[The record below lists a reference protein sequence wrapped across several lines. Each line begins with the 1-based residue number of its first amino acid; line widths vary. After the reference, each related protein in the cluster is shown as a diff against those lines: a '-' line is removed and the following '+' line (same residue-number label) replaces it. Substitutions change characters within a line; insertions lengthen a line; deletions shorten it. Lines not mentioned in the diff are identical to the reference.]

1 MKHKWIEEKI
11 MAKEKTFYQ
20 WLYLKFYNRKAPPVP
35 VGYRILQT
43 GFKYDNNAPEKNI
56 ILNMI
61 KILFLN
67 QWHNNFQP
75 LEIHRHKGKCV
86 IYV

>member
-43 GFKYDNNAPEKNI
+43 GFKYDNNAPENKYNI
-56 ILNMI
+56 
-61 KILFLN
+61 KYD
-67 QWHNNFQP
+67 QNFIF
-75 LEIHRHKGKCV
+75 ESV
-86 IYV
+86 A

>member
-20 WLYLKFYNRKAPPVP
+20 WLYLKLYNRKAPPVP

-43 GFKYDNNAPEKNI
+43 GFKYDNNAPENKYNI
-56 ILNMI
+56 
-61 KILFLN
+61 KYD
-67 QWHNNFQP
+67 QNFIF
-75 LEIHRHKGKCV
+75 ESV
-86 IYV
+86 A